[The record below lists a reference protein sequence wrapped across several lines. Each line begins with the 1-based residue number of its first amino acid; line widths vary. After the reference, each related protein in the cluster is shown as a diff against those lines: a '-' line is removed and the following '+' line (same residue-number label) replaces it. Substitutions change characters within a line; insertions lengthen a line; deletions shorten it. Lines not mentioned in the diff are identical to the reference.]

1 MADKKNSIE
10 EILQCTQKILNDDKD
25 FKSDFDKII
34 TKTPDNKVL
43 VLNKIVYEKD
53 SPKSF
58 YEQSKKINE
67 IVDHQIKNNKA
78 LSDHDFVNSDTNSEN
93 AKEKPQENYESDHDF
108 FKKIRELESE
118 QGNLKAVL
126 TNALSDFRNKDY
138 STEISLKF
146 DILNN
151 QISNNINHK
160 LQETVT
166 SLDEKIE
173 YKINLQSS
181 NMNAQQ
187 QIFEERFNNKLKD
200 LQTQI
205 TENFNEL
212 KKLINENGANSDN
225 KINNNTNSN
234 FDHLSK
240 LIELQMSQVLMGRP
254 QEHSYD
260 KKQLNTLVADIENS
274 EVFLDLSKK
283 LGSLEKLYG
292 ILTELV
298 QVVQKGTQASLDKN
312 EEIKKLVQSQS
323 PQQASLSEKSMT
335 DFVNMMKSL
344 GFKI

>member
-43 VLNKIVYEKD
+43 VLNKVVYDKD
-53 SPKSF
+53 SSKSF

-67 IVDHQIKNNKA
+67 IVDHQIK
-78 LSDHDFVNSDTNSEN
+78 
-93 AKEKPQENYESDHDF
+93 KEKTTEKNELNHDF
-108 FKKIRELESE
+108 FKKTKEVENE
-118 QGNLKAVL
+118 QDSLKSVL
-126 TNALSDFRNKDY
+126 SSNLSDLKNKDY

-151 QISNNINHK
+151 QISNNINQK
-160 LQETVT
+160 LQDIIT

-181 NMNAQQ
+181 NINAQQ
-187 QIFEERFNNKLKD
+187 QIFEERFNNKIKD
-200 LQTQI
+200 LQAQI
-205 TENFNEL
+205 TGNFNEL
-212 KKLINENGANSDN
+212 KKIFNENILVGDN
-225 KINNNTNSN
+225 KKNNNSNTN
-234 FDHLSK
+234 FDNLSK
-240 LIELQMSQVLMGRP
+240 LIELQMSQVLMGRS
-254 QEHSYD
+254 QESSYD

-283 LGSLEKLYG
+283 LGSLQKLYE

-298 QVVQKGTQASLDKN
+298 SVVQKGTQASLEKN
-312 EEIKKLVQSQS
+312 EEIKDLIKKQSSQT
-323 PQQASLSEKSMT
+323 SLSEKSMT
-335 DFVNMMKSL
+335 DFINYIKSL

>member
-67 IVDHQIKNNKA
+67 IVDHQIK
-78 LSDHDFVNSDTNSEN
+78 
-93 AKEKPQENYESDHDF
+93 KEKTTEKNELNHDF
-108 FKKIRELESE
+108 FKKTKEVENERDS
-118 QGNLKAVL
+118 LKSVL
-126 TNALSDFRNKDY
+126 PSNLSDLKNKDY

-151 QISNNINHK
+151 QISNNINQK
-160 LQETVT
+160 LQDIIT

-181 NMNAQQ
+181 NINAQQ
-187 QIFEERFNNKLKD
+187 QIFEERFNNKIKD

-205 TENFNEL
+205 TGNFNEL
-212 KKLINENGANSDN
+212 KKIFNENILVGDN
-225 KINNNTNSN
+225 KKNNNSNTN

-240 LIELQMSQVLMGRP
+240 LIELQMSQVLMGRS
-254 QEHSYD
+254 QESSYD

-283 LGSLEKLYG
+283 LGSLQKLYE

-298 QVVQKGTQASLDKN
+298 SVVQKGTQASLEKN
-312 EEIKKLVQSQS
+312 EEIKDLIKKQSSQT
-323 PQQASLSEKSMT
+323 SLSEKSMT
-335 DFVNMMKSL
+335 DFINYIKSL